1 MIRETDG
8 SNNENNEHVIL
19 GNLFL
24 QQYLAW
30 FDYDF
35 RTDPKAVGVTQS

>member
-19 GNLFL
+19 GNMFL

-30 FDYDF
+30 FDYEYF
-35 RTDPKAVGVTQS
+35 SINPEGVYQS